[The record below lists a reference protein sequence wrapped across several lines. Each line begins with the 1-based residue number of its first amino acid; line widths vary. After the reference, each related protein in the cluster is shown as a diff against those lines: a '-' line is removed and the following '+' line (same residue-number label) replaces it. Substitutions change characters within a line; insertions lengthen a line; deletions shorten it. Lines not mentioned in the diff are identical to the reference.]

1 MYSRENKKPTLKKV
15 DGAADRF
22 CGNKK
27 TGEFRNTA
35 LTSRQKVSILRIPC
49 SRGVSG
55 ALYLQSATAGV
66 MPCLGRFVA
75 MPALISDVD
84 ALVLRNGNS

>member
-1 MYSRENKKPTLKKV
+1 MGKGRKVKTKK
-15 DGAADRF
+15 
-22 CGNKK
+22 
-27 TGEFRNTA
+27 GEMKNTA
-35 LTSRQKVSILRIPC
+35 LTESEKVSILRIPC

-66 MPCLGRFVA
+66 MLCLGRFVA

>member
-1 MYSRENKKPTLKKV
+1 MKYKIYFIQNMPLTENKKI
-15 DGAADRF
+15 
-22 CGNKK
+22 
-27 TGEFRNTA
+27 
-35 LTSRQKVSILRIPC
+35 SILEIPC

-66 MPCLGRFVA
+66 MSCLGRFVA

-84 ALVLRNGNS
+84 VLVLRNGNS